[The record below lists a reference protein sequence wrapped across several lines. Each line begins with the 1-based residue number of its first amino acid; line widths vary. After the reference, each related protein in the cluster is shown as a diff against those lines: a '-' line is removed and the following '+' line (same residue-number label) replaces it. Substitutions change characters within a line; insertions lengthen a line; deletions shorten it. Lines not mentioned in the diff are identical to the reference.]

1 MIGKLRNALR
11 QLRWKLT
18 LSYTAVAVGTLLIML
33 LVLAVLV
40 FSTIL
45 IPGNVLAPELWI
57 MTTNEQVAP
66 IFRGLLAASPPDLV
80 QMGAILEGIDQ
91 LGTTITSRE
100 FIQIGQIQ
108 VNVRATADVDLVV
121 VGPDG
126 SLLATSGRG
135 LVPLEAY
142 GKPFD
147 PAEGPG
153 LAGPLQAALA
163 GETDPERLLATIQP
177 DEEYIGAVPILG
189 AGRTEGE
196 VLGALVVRLSSVPTR
211 RDLVS
216 HALTVAA
223 RTLLV
228 FVLGAGVVGGLFGSL
243 TAEGMVSRIGRLWAA
258 TEAWSRGEFSRLVH
272 DPSGDEISQLAGR
285 LNFMAVQLKNLLR
298 ERKQMA
304 VAEERNRLARD
315 LHDSAK
321 QQALAA
327 SFQLGTAITLL
338 DSDPQAA
345 RKHLLEA
352 DNLVDTV
359 RQELTDLI
367 HELRP
372 PTERRD
378 LNETISEYALEWSHQ
393 NDVRAEVAVQVAVAL
408 PLETERTIYRIV
420 QEALANIAR
429 HSRATRATV
438 ILDQDAG
445 AVTLRVTDNGI
456 GFDTEAQYG
465 GMGLHSMRERAESLK
480 GALNIQSGSG
490 HGTIISVTFPI
501 D

>member
-33 LVLAVLV
+33 LILAVLV
-40 FSTIL
+40 FSTVL
-45 IPGNVLAPELWI
+45 IPGNVLAPERWI
-57 MTTNEQVAP
+57 TTTNEQVVP
-66 IFRGLLAASPPDLV
+66 IFRGLLAASPPDPV
-80 QMGAILEGIDQ
+80 QMGAILEGVDQ

-108 VNVRATADVDLVV
+108 VNVRATADVDLIVI
-121 VGPDG
+121 GADG
-126 SLLATSGRG
+126 SLLATSIRG
-135 LVPLEAY
+135 LVPLVAD

-147 PAEGPG
+147 AAEVPG

-163 GETDPERLLATIQP
+163 GETDPERLFTSIQP
-177 DEEYIGAVPILG
+177 EEEFIGAVPILS

-196 VLGALVVRLSSVPTR
+196 VLGALVVKLSSVPTR
-211 RDLVS
+211 GDLMS
-216 HALTVAA
+216 HALTLAA
-223 RTLLV
+223 RSLLF

-243 TAEGMVSRIGRLWAA
+243 TAEGMVSRFERLWAA
-258 TEAWSRGEFSRLVH
+258 TEAWSRGEFSRFVH

-285 LNFMAVQLKNLLR
+285 LNSMAIQLKNLLR
-298 ERKQMA
+298 ERQQMA

-327 SFQLGTAITLL
+327 SFQLGTAIALL
-338 DSDPQAA
+338 DSDPQAV

-352 DNLVDTV
+352 DNLVDSV

-378 LNETISEYALEWSHQ
+378 LNETISEYAIEWAHQ
-393 NDVRAEVAVQVAVAL
+393 NDVRAEVTVQVAVAL
-408 PLETERTIYRIV
+408 PLDTEQTIFRIV

-429 HSRATRATV
+429 HSRTTRVTV
-438 ILDQDAG
+438 VLDQDAG
-445 AVTLRVTDNGI
+445 AVTLKVTDNGV

-465 GMGLHSMRERAESLK
+465 GMGLHSMRERAESLN
-480 GALNIQSGSG
+480 GALTIQSEPG